1 MILSD
6 NDTTRFNLASVPVK
20 GDCLQWINGLD
31 KDGYGIFYANG
42 KTYKAHRV
50 AYSLSKGDPAGMCV
64 CHSCDNPSCVNPNHL
79 FLGTISDNNKDRHS
93 KGRSKNKPT
102 PGESHNMA
110 KLSNEDVL
118 YIRAS
123 LDCLQKDL
131 ASRYSVSIPTIS
143 NIQNNKTWKHLL

>member
-1 MILSD
+1 MNFTDKAIAK
-6 NDTTRFNLASVPVK
+6 FNASNVPVDRGCLYWVK
-20 GDCLQWINGLD
+20 GKD
-31 KDGYGIFYANG
+31 KDGYGVFYTNG
-42 KTYKAHRV
+42 RVYKAHRV
-50 AYSLSKGDPAGMCV
+50 AFYLSKGDPTGLCV
-64 CHSCDNPSCVNPNHL
+64 CHSCDNPSCVNPDHL
-79 FLGTISDNNKDRHS
+79 FLGTVVDNNKDRHS

-131 ASRYSVSIPTIS
+131 AAHYGVAIPTIS
-143 NIQNNKTWKHLL
+143 NIQSNKTWKHL